1 MILHFSD
8 CFLTVHF
15 FLIVHNLF
23 SDYADGYERING
35 PSRALNRFLKKNV
48 RQKAATAH
56 RDHAL
61 HTKIFIW
68 VFFLSLVYTG
78 CREVLLSGA
87 FFERG
92 IAETLNP
99 TVAASCILRWSSL
112 VLLLSYFGRRVP
124 AATLHDQWS
133 CTWLS
138 GWCKLV
144 LDFFY
149 LYLDNTTA
157 ESKIFWQYAKP

>member
-1 MILHFSD
+1 MHFSD

-23 SDYADGYERING
+23 SDCADGYERING
-35 PSRALNRFLKKNV
+35 PSRALNRHLKKNV

-61 HTKIFIW
+61 HTKICIG

-87 FFERG
+87 FCERG

-99 TVAASCILRWSSL
+99 TVAASCILR
-112 VLLLSYFGRRVP
+112 
-124 AATLHDQWS
+124 
-133 CTWLS
+133 
-138 GWCKLV
+138 
-144 LDFFY
+144 
-149 LYLDNTTA
+149 
-157 ESKIFWQYAKP
+157 